1 MSKELENLEDLRRLV
16 EKRYSLSIISAHV
29 VVNDVFYL
37 DTQGQCQ
44 KGRLAASLNHPTP
57 ETLGAPHNHQ
67 MYWSGSQPYYRDG
80 SAIPLGTGGVV
91 TVQVGD
97 TTYTRHLSIKPLP
110 PAEEKYSTYSEM
122 IEHYVAVISAP
133 AQSKFKVTPLT
144 GAVYDVPEDTSPFKV
159 QDTFSA
165 KAEIL
170 DLNKLLANDRI
181 AIIGLGGT
189 GSFVLDFMVKS
200 PVHTIDAYDFDIF
213 AVHNGFRS
221 PGEVPFEGFGKPKT
235 ELYRRKYEPFRHRL
249 NFHNKRVGKGD
260 EALFAQT
267 TFAFVC
273 IDDGE
278 SRGEICDMLI
288 SLGIQFVD
296 VGMGIE
302 KEVDGLD
309 GLIRTTLFMRG
320 TAPVAIK
327 KVPLD
332 RRNEDD
338 IYRVYVQIAELNAL
352 NAALAVIRYK
362 QLRSFYFDER
372 HYYQSFISL
381 GSSNWIGGDMKYS
394 LLEVEQ
400 FPDTFQ
406 PGVLYWSKKFKISA
420 HLCACGCGD
429 VINLPVDPANY
440 SIRVDKRGPTL
451 RPSVGNW
458 NVCNA
463 HYFITNGEVRWAVK
477 WTAEQ
482 IAAGRAAED
491 ARRDAYYSSQGRSV
505 WQVLIGWLRS
515 LLNALGIAK

>member
-16 EKRYSLSIISAHV
+16 ENRYSLSIISAHV

-37 DTQGQCQ
+37 DAQGQCH
-44 KGRLAASLNHPTP
+44 KGRLAAPLNQPTP

-67 MYWSGSQPYYRDG
+67 MYWSGSQPYHRDG
-80 SAIPLGTGGVV
+80 SAIPLGTGGAVN
-91 TVQVGD
+91 VQVGD

-110 PAEEKYSTYSEM
+110 PETSYSTYSEM
-122 IEHYVAVISAP
+122 IEHYVALISAP

-159 QDTFSA
+159 RDTFSA

-189 GSFVLDFMVKS
+189 GSFVLDFMVKT
-200 PVHTIDAYDFDIF
+200 PVNMINAYDFDIF

-221 PGEVPFEGFGKPKT
+221 PGEVPFDDFGKPKT

-249 NFHNKRVGKGD
+249 SFHNKRVGKGD
-260 EALFAQT
+260 EALFKET

-278 SRGEICDMLI
+278 LRGEICDMLI
-288 SLGIQFVD
+288 SLGVQFID

-302 KEVDGLD
+302 KEADGLD
-309 GLIRTTLFMRG
+309 GLIRTTLFTCG
-320 TAPVAIK
+320 SAPVAIK

-332 RRNEDD
+332 RRNEND
-338 IYRVYVQIAELNAL
+338 IYRVFVQIAELNAL

-362 QLRSFYFDER
+362 QLRGFYFDER

-381 GSSNWIGGDMKYS
+381 GSSNWIGKDMKYNI
-394 LLEVEQ
+394 LEVEQ
-400 FPDTFQ
+400 FPDSFE
-406 PGVLYWSKKFKISA
+406 PGILYWSKKFKISA

-429 VINLPVDPANY
+429 VIYLPVDPANY
-440 SIRVDKRGPTL
+440 SIRMDKRGPTL

-463 HYFITNGEVRWAVK
+463 HYFITNGDVRWAAK
-477 WTAEQ
+477 WTPEQ

-491 ARRDAYYSSQGRSV
+491 ARRDVYYSSQARSV
-505 WQVLIGWLRS
+505 RQVLLGWLRS
-515 LLNALGIAK
+515 LLNALGIAKR